1 MSQEYIQ
8 LLGITPVFSNLTEVT
23 YFDLPKFNDTTGIK
37 VKVMF
42 KLTPDQGIGY
52 DVLNVKVR
60 RRDKEFKTK
69 LDIVNNEPLVF
80 KLGEDYIE
88 LEPEATVSEYLTP
101 VEAKGLVKYFD

>member
-8 LLGITPVFSNLTEVT
+8 LLGITPVFSNLSEVT
-23 YFDLPKFNDTTGIK
+23 YFDLPKFNDTTGTK

-60 RRDKEFKTK
+60 RGDKEFKTK
-69 LDIVNNEPLVF
+69 LGVVNNEPLVF

>member
-8 LLGITPVFSNLTEVT
+8 LLGVIPVFSNLTEVT
-23 YFDLPKFNDTTGIK
+23 YFDLPKFNDTTGTK

-42 KLTPDQGIGY
+42 KFTPDQGIGY
-52 DVLNVKVR
+52 DILNVKVR
-60 RRDKEFKTK
+60 RGDKEFKIK
-69 LDIVNNEPLVF
+69 LGIVNNEPLVF